1 MVERRVDIAGELLEL
16 RGAQADTKA
25 EMLGKI
31 EASGHCVE
39 SLRRETKDG
48 LQRLEGIVN
57 RVSKDTVAKVH
68 LKVDGLQQAEE
79 SRAAQVRSVKE
90 ALAKMEREGLA
101 KKGEDG
107 GKLNL
112 VKEELNGVVRTSE
125 AARKEV
131 DIRIENMRKNMIEM
145 IGANEM
151 KTAEVKERVDRADEE
166 LDKLKVVT
174 KNNALVADNKVKET
188 RDAIENLLNDKFS
201 AKSGS
206 TLDLEKANVALRK
219 EIEQV
224 KNDLRNNDLES
235 FKNIVN
241 STNDTHNKL
250 ISSIQK
256 NVDQMIRDKSQQEGV
271 TMAMEEKISKI
282 SVLREAG
289 EQEVKRMIQKEQE
302 VRQHVEEMEVSV
314 AQQKSRMAEMEELLK
329 SEMTNIKGSGTIV
342 QQSVLDQFTEVSR
355 NIQEKSAL
363 ADTRLNESLEVVH
376 GHTKQL
382 EKLQGLSDETKK
394 RLENNETELAK
405 TEKKSGNNGDRA
417 VKGGIQS
424 ELLCGGAGQNG

>member
-1 MVERRVDIAGELLEL
+1 MEKVNSKLGKEVDSLNGLSGGLAES
-16 RGAQADTKA
+16 KA
-25 EMLGKI
+25 EVK
-31 EASGHCVE
+31 SC
-39 SLRRETKDG
+39 
-48 LQRLEGIVN
+48 
-57 RVSKDTVAKVH
+57 KDTVAKVH

-112 VKEELNGVVRTSE
+112 VKEELSGVVRTSE

-174 KNNALVADNKVKET
+174 KNNALVADNKVSGQDYVTISQLDEQVKET

-224 KNDLRNNDLES
+224 KS
-235 FKNIVN
+235 
-241 STNDTHNKL
+241 HP
-250 ISSIQK
+250 
-256 NVDQMIRDKSQQEGV
+256 
-271 TMAMEEKISKI
+271 
-282 SVLREAG
+282 
-289 EQEVKRMIQKEQE
+289 
-302 VRQHVEEMEVSV
+302 
-314 AQQKSRMAEMEELLK
+314 
-329 SEMTNIKGSGTIV
+329 
-342 QQSVLDQFTEVSR
+342 
-355 NIQEKSAL
+355 
-363 ADTRLNESLEVVH
+363 
-376 GHTKQL
+376 
-382 EKLQGLSDETKK
+382 
-394 RLENNETELAK
+394 
-405 TEKKSGNNGDRA
+405 
-417 VKGGIQS
+417 
-424 ELLCGGAGQNG
+424 